1 MRWEVGRFLVLIKD
15 GGRRVS
21 PSFYLFVS
29 VNQGNTRD
37 GMGSRF
43 SCVSVEMER
52 LSLDLS
58 VAVKNI
64 VGRGSVWNL

>member
-1 MRWEVGRFLVLIKD
+1 
-15 GGRRVS
+15 
-21 PSFYLFVS
+21 
-29 VNQGNTRD
+29 
-37 GMGSRF
+37 MGSRF
-43 SCVSVEMER
+43 SCVFVEIER